1 MDTVTAQE
9 TSEGYLAQLRRL
21 PVVCP
26 ADLLA
31 GRHLVVVAPHPD
43 DESLGLGGLLAAAR
57 SEGVGTTVVFLTD
70 GEASHVGSPTY
81 PPSRLAQ
88 LRRTEAIGAL
98 AALGIPAAAA
108 HFFGLGDSR
117 LSSLDRAQFLA
128 TVQRLAAILPDVPT
142 LLCVTADTDPH
153 SDHRAAAGIV
163 RHVPARETT
172 TVMHYPVWT
181 WTVAESDLPDRA
193 PAGVR
198 VDVRDFL
205 RAKRRAVA
213 AHQSQQGHVVHD
225 AKEAFVLAP
234 EFLHHFLG
242 PTETLTWA
250 T

>member
-1 MDTVTAQE
+1 MDTMSAQE
-9 TSEGYLAQLRRL
+9 TPEGYLAQLRHL
-21 PVVCP
+21 PVVSP

-57 SEGVGTTVVFLTD
+57 SVGLGATVVFLTD

-88 LRRTEAIGAL
+88 LRQAEAIEAI
-98 AALGIPAAAA
+98 AALGVPAANA

-117 LSSLDRAQFLA
+117 LSSLERAHFMA
-128 TVQRLAAILPDVPT
+128 AVQRLDDILPDVPT

-153 SDHRAAAGIV
+153 SDHRAAAELV
-163 RHVPARETT
+163 CHVPAREST
-172 TVMHYPVWT
+172 TVMHFPVWT
-181 WTVAESDLPDRA
+181 WTVPESDLPDRA
-193 PAGVR
+193 PSGVR
-198 VDVRDFL
+198 VDIRDFL
-205 RAKRRAVA
+205 PAKRRAVA